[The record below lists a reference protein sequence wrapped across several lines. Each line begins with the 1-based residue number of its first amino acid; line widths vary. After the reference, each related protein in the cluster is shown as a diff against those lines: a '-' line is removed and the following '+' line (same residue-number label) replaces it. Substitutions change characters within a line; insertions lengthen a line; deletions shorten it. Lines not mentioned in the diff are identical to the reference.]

1 MKVYEMTIA
10 DIASEI
16 FDKGED
22 FAEKIFNDI
31 DELEK
36 NKLLEI
42 NKLKQQLEEKDKEIK
57 KLNWQLKDK
66 DFIIKNLNHSLSVA
80 PNANAGQRAR
90 IDELTK
96 IVKEKDKEIERL
108 KNLFKLNNEVVINQG
123 KEIFDLRVQVL
134 QQKQNQTQLALQE
147 LEKVKMLIE
156 WKFNNIVEVREYLQQ
171 QIKELKGEKDA
182 EG

>member
-42 NKLKQQLEEKDKEIK
+42 DQLKQQVEEK
-57 KLNWQLKDK
+57 N
-66 DFIIKNLNHSLSVA
+66 
-80 PNANAGQRAR
+80 
-90 IDELTK
+90 
-96 IVKEKDKEIERL
+96 KEIERL
-108 KNLFKLNNEVVINQG
+108 RKNHRISYTNQKKAYENLKNSVNAKSLIKYPIKLDGCLIKDEQDLFDYAKESTRDIIYLRNERTKFAI
-123 KEIFDLRVQVL
+123 
-134 QQKQNQTQLALQE
+134 AE
-147 LEKVKMLIE
+147 LEKVKVNLKDRISMM
-156 WKFNNIVEVREYLQQ
+156 NNEEHSYLQKVVSWYDICEQ
-171 QIKELKGEKDA
+171 VNKQIKELKGEKDVTS
-182 EG
+182 